1 MALQNFYGQ
10 IYGAIKADFADR
22 VSFQRQ
28 SEGGGIVTDTSDLI
42 VQDKTIKEGFI

>member
-1 MALQNFYGQ
+1 MALKNFYGQ

-28 SEGGGIVTDTSDLI
+28 SEGGGIVSNLMGL
-42 VQDKTIKEGFI
+42 VSLY

>member
-1 MALQNFYGQ
+1 MALKNFYGQ

-28 SEGGGIVTDTSDLI
+28 SEGGGGIVT
-42 VQDKTIKEGFI
+42 EGGGGRKVEKVI